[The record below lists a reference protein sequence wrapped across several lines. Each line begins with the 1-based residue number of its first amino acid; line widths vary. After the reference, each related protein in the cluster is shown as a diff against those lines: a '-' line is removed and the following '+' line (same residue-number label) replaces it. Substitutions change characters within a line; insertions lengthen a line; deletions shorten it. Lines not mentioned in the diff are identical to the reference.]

1 MKFMDISKQQE
12 SARQGELFD
21 LSAERLPALET
32 GSTPES
38 GVAEVFE
45 LSVARSED
53 RTATERLM
61 EQVAS
66 RANLFRACRKV
77 KANKGSAGVD
87 RQTVQELPGWLET
100 NWQELREELLGGH
113 YEPMPVR
120 GVEIPK
126 PGGGL
131 RQLGIPTVKDR
142 LVQQAIL
149 QILDPL
155 LDPAFS
161 ESSYG
166 FRPGRSAHDA
176 LKAGSAFAEEGR
188 LIVVDLDLEKFFDRV
203 SHDILMSRL
212 ARHVEDK
219 RLLKLVRRF
228 LQAGMMSN
236 GICVHS
242 DEGTPQGG
250 PLSPL
255 LANLLLDEFDKELER
270 RGHCF
275 CRYADDCNIY
285 VYSLKAGERVL
296 ESVTRFLEKRL
307 KLKVNRHKSAV
318 AFVQERKFLGYRLLS
333 GGKLGIAPQSV
344 ARIKEKV
351 RAITQRNRGRSLEQI
366 VNELNRLIR
375 GWVHYFRYAQA
386 KQTMQR
392 LDEWLRRKL
401 RCYRLKQCKRAVG
414 IARFLMERGIKPD
427 QAWALGGSG
436 KGWWRK
442 SLSPQAHRAM
452 GKKWFMEIKHVGFV
466 EQYMKLE
473 LFT

>member
-1 MKFMDISKQQE
+1 MGISKQQE
-12 SARQGELFD
+12 SAKQMEMFD
-21 LSAERLPALET
+21 LFADRLPASET
-32 GSTPES
+32 GSTPRS
-38 GVAEVFE
+38 GVAEEFE
-45 LSVARSED
+45 LPVARNEN
-53 RTATERLM
+53 RTATEILM

-87 RQTVQELPGWLET
+87 RQTVHELAGWLEA
-100 NWQELREELLGGH
+100 NWQELREDLLEGR
-113 YEPMPVR
+113 YEPNPVR

-149 QILDPL
+149 QMLTPL
-155 LDPAFS
+155 LDPVFS

-176 LKAGSAFAEEGR
+176 LKAGSAFVEEGR

-203 SHDILMSRL
+203 NHDILMSRL
-212 ARHVEDK
+212 ARHVSDK

-236 GICVHS
+236 GVCIQN

-255 LANLLLDEFDKELER
+255 LANLLLDDFDKELER

-285 VYSLKAGERVL
+285 VHSPKAGERVL
-296 ESVTRFLEKRL
+296 ASVTRFLERRL
-307 KLKVNRHKSAV
+307 KLKVNRRKSAV
-318 AFVQERKFLGYRLLS
+318 AFVQERKFLGYRLLA

-344 ARIKEKV
+344 GRIKEKV
-351 RAITQRNRGRSLEQI
+351 RAITKRNRGRSLEQI
-366 VNELNRLIR
+366 VLELNPLIR
-375 GWVHYFRYAQA
+375 GWVNYYRYAQA
-386 KQTMQR
+386 RKTMQQ

-414 IARFLMERGIKPD
+414 MARFLMERGIKPD

-436 KGWWRK
+436 KGWWRM

-452 GKKWFMEIKHVGFV
+452 GKKWFMEIKHVGFA

>member
-1 MKFMDISKQQE
+1 MKFMDTSKQQE
-12 SARQGELFD
+12 SAGQIEFD
-21 LSAERLPALET
+21 LFAERLPALDT
-32 GSTPES
+32 GSSPGS

-53 RTATERLM
+53 RTATEHLM
-61 EQVAS
+61 GQVAS

-87 RQTVQELPGWLET
+87 RQTVHELPGWLET
-100 NWQELREELLGGH
+100 NWQELREELLNGH
-113 YEPMPVR
+113 YEPKPVR

-176 LKAGSAFAEEGR
+176 LKAGSAFVEEGR

-203 SHDILMSRL
+203 NHDILMSRL
-212 ARHVEDK
+212 ARHVKDK

-228 LQAGMMSN
+228 LQAGMMSH
-236 GICVHS
+236 GVCVQS
-242 DEGTPQGG
+242 EEGTPQGG

-255 LANLLLDEFDKELER
+255 LANLLLDDFDKELER

-285 VYSLKAGERVL
+285 VHSLKAGERVL
-296 ESVTRFLEKRL
+296 DSATRFLEKRL
-307 KLKVNRHKSAV
+307 KLKVNRRKSAV

-344 ARIKEKV
+344 VRIKEKV
-351 RAITQRNRGRSLEQI
+351 RAITKRNRGRSLEQI

-386 KQTMQR
+386 KQTMLR

-436 KGWWRK
+436 KGWWRV

-452 GKKWFMEIKHVGFV
+452 GKKWFREIKHVGFA

>member
-1 MKFMDISKQQE
+1 MDTSKQQE

-32 GSTPES
+32 GSTPCS

-45 LSVARSED
+45 LSVARGEN
-53 RTATERLM
+53 RAATEYLM

-87 RQTVQELPGWLET
+87 RQTVQDVSSWLET
-100 NWQELREELLGGH
+100 NWQELREELLHGR
-113 YEPMPVR
+113 YEPKPVR

-166 FRPGRSAHDA
+166 FRSGRSAHDA
-176 LKAGSAFAEEGR
+176 LKAGSAFVEEGR

-203 SHDILMSRL
+203 NHDILMSRL
-212 ARHVEDK
+212 ARRVEDK

-236 GICVHS
+236 GVCVQS

-255 LANLLLDEFDKELER
+255 LANLLLDDFDKELER

-275 CRYADDCNIY
+275 CRYADDCTIY
-285 VYSLKAGERVL
+285 VHTLKAGERVL
-296 ESVTRFLEKRL
+296 DSVTRYLESRL
-307 KLKVNRHKSAV
+307 KLKVNRRKSAV
-318 AFVQERKFLGYRLLS
+318 AYVKDRKFLGYRLLS
-333 GGKLGIAPQSV
+333 GGKLGIASQSV

-351 RAITQRNRGRSLEQI
+351 RAITKRNRGRSLELI
-366 VNELNRLIR
+366 VLELNRLIR

-386 KQTMQR
+386 KQMMHR

-414 IARFLMERGIKPD
+414 IARFLTERGVKPD

-436 KGWWRK
+436 KGWWRM
-442 SLSPQAHRAM
+442 SFSPQAHRAM
-452 GKKWFMEIKHVGFV
+452 GRKWFKEIKHAGFA
-466 EQYMKLE
+466 EQYMRLE

>member
-1 MKFMDISKQQE
+1 MGISKQQE
-12 SARQGELFD
+12 SAGQIELD
-21 LSAERLPALET
+21 LFAGRLPALET
-32 GSTPES
+32 GSSPGS
-38 GVAEVFE
+38 GAAEVFE
-45 LSVARSED
+45 LSEARSED
-53 RTATERLM
+53 RTATDYLM
-61 EQVAS
+61 EQIAS

-77 KANKGSAGVD
+77 KASKGSAGVD
-87 RQTVQELPGWLET
+87 RQTVHELLSWLET
-100 NWQELREELLGGH
+100 NWQELREELLNGH

-126 PGGGL
+126 SGGGL

-149 QILDPL
+149 QVLTPL

-161 ESSYG
+161 DSSYG

-176 LKAGSAFAEEGR
+176 LKAGSAFVEEGR

-203 SHDILMSRL
+203 NHDILMSRL

-228 LQAGMMSN
+228 LQAGIMSH
-236 GICVHS
+236 GVCVSS

-255 LANLLLDEFDKELER
+255 LANLLLDDFDKELER

-285 VYSLKAGERVL
+285 VHSHRAGERVL
-296 ESVTRFLEKRL
+296 ESVTRFLEKLL
-307 KLKVNRHKSAV
+307 KLKVNRRKSAV

-344 ARIKEKV
+344 SRIKEKV
-351 RAITQRNRGRSLEQI
+351 RAITRRNRGRPLKQI

-375 GWVHYFRYAQA
+375 GWVHYFRYALA
-386 KQTMQR
+386 RQTMHR
-392 LDEWLRRKL
+392 LDKWLRRKL

-436 KGWWRK
+436 KDWWRM
-442 SLSPQAHRAM
+442 SLTPQSHRAM
-452 GKKWFMEIKHVGFV
+452 GKKWFEEIRHVGFA

-473 LFT
+473 LFA

>member
-1 MKFMDISKQQE
+1 MGTSKQQE
-12 SARQGELFD
+12 SARQMELFD
-21 LSAERLPALET
+21 LCADRLPALET
-32 GSTPES
+32 GSTPRS

-45 LSVARSED
+45 RSVARNED
-53 RTATERLM
+53 RTATETLM

-87 RQTVQELPGWLET
+87 RQTVHELSSWLEP
-100 NWQELREELLGGH
+100 NWQELREELLNGR

-155 LDPAFS
+155 LDPTFS

-176 LKAGSAFAEEGR
+176 LKSGSAYVEEGR

-203 SHDILMSRL
+203 NHDILMSRL
-212 ARHVEDK
+212 ARHVKDK

-228 LQAGMMSN
+228 LQAGMMAS
-236 GICVHS
+236 GVCVQR

-250 PLSPL
+250 PLSPV
-255 LANLLLDEFDKELER
+255 LANLLLDDFDKELER

-285 VYSLKAGERVL
+285 VHTRKAGERVL
-296 ESVTRFLEKRL
+296 DSVTRFLEKRL
-307 KLKVNRHKSAV
+307 KLKVNRQKSAV

-344 ARIKEKV
+344 TRIKEKV
-351 RAITQRNRGRSLEQI
+351 RALTKRNRGRSLEQI
-366 VNELNRLIR
+366 VGELNRLIR
-375 GWVHYFRYAQA
+375 GWVHYFRYAHA
-386 KQTMQR
+386 RQTMLR

-414 IARFLMERGIKPD
+414 IARFLLERGIKPD
-427 QAWALGGSG
+427 QAWTLGGSG
-436 KGWWRK
+436 KGWWRI

-452 GKKWFMEIKHVGFV
+452 GKKWFMEIKYAGFA

>member
-1 MKFMDISKQQE
+1 M
-12 SARQGELFD
+12 A
-21 LSAERLPALET
+21 
-32 GSTPES
+32 
-38 GVAEVFE
+38 
-45 LSVARSED
+45 
-53 RTATERLM
+53 
-61 EQVAS
+61 
-66 RANLFRACRKV
+66 
-77 KANKGSAGVD
+77 
-87 RQTVQELPGWLET
+87 T
-100 NWQELREELLGGH
+100 NWQELREELLNGH

-155 LDPAFS
+155 LDPTFS

-176 LKAGSAFAEEGR
+176 LKAGRAFVEEGR

-203 SHDILMSRL
+203 NHDILMSRL

-228 LQAGMMSN
+228 LQAGMISQ
-236 GICVHS
+236 GVCVQS

-255 LANLLLDEFDKELER
+255 LDEFDKELER
-270 RGHCF
+270 RGHRF

-285 VYSLKAGERVL
+285 VHSHKAGERVL

-307 KLKVNRHKSAV
+307 KQKVNRRKSAV
-318 AFVQERKFLGYRLLS
+318 AYVQERKFLGYGLLS

-351 RAITQRNRGRSLEQI
+351 RVITKRNRGRSLEQI
-366 VNELNRLIR
+366 VLELNRLIR
-375 GWVHYFRYAQA
+375 GWVYYFRYAQA
-386 KQTMQR
+386 KQTLLG

-452 GKKWFMEIKHVGFV
+452 GKKWFKEIKYVGFA

>member
-1 MKFMDISKQQE
+1 MKFMGTSKQQE

-21 LSAERLPALET
+21 LSAERLPAPGT
-32 GSTPES
+32 GSTPVA

-45 LSVARSED
+45 LPVARNED
-53 RTATERLM
+53 RTATEHLM

-87 RQTVQELPGWLET
+87 RQTVHELPGWLES
-100 NWQELREELLGGH
+100 NWQRLREELLSGQ

-120 GVEIPK
+120 GVGIPK

-131 RQLGIPTVKDR
+131 RQLGIPTVRDR

-155 LDPAFS
+155 LDPVFS

-176 LKAGSAFAEEGR
+176 LQAGSAFVEEGR
-188 LIVVDLDLEKFFDRV
+188 VIVVDLDLEKFFDRV
-203 SHDILMSRL
+203 NHDILMSRL
-212 ARHVEDK
+212 ARHVSDK
-219 RLLKLVRRF
+219 RLLRLVRRF

-236 GICVHS
+236 GVCVQS
-242 DEGTPQGG
+242 AEGTPQGG

-255 LANLLLDEFDKELER
+255 LANLLLDDFDKELER
-270 RGHCF
+270 RGHRF

-285 VYSLKAGERVL
+285 VHSLKAGERVL
-296 ESVTRFLEKRL
+296 ESVTGYLEKRL
-307 KLKVNRHKSAV
+307 KLRVNRRKSAV
-318 AFVQERKFLGYRLLS
+318 AHVQERRFLGYRLLS
-333 GGKLGIAPQSV
+333 GGKLGIAPQSI

-351 RAITQRNRGRSLEQI
+351 RGITKRNRGRSLGHI
-366 VNELNRLIR
+366 VLELNRLIR
-375 GWVHYFRYAQA
+375 GWVNYYRYAQA
-386 KQTMQR
+386 RGTMYQ
-392 LDEWLRRKL
+392 LDKWLRRKL

-436 KGWWRK
+436 KGWWRM
-442 SLSPQAHRAM
+442 SLTPQAHRAM
-452 GKKWFMEIKHVGFV
+452 GEKWFMEIKYAGFAA
-466 EQYMKLE
+466 QYVKLE
-473 LFT
+473 VFT

>member
-1 MKFMDISKQQE
+1 MGISKQQE
-12 SARQGELFD
+12 TAKQMEMFD
-21 LSAERLPALET
+21 LFAVRLPASET
-32 GSTPES
+32 GSTPRS
-38 GVAEVFE
+38 GVAEEFE
-45 LSVARSED
+45 LPVAQNEN
-53 RTATERLM
+53 RTATEILM

-87 RQTVQELPGWLET
+87 RQTVHELAGWLEA
-100 NWQELREELLGGH
+100 NWQELREDLLEGR
-113 YEPMPVR
+113 YEPNPVR

-149 QILDPL
+149 QVLTPL
-155 LDPAFS
+155 LDPEFS

-176 LKAGSAFAEEGR
+176 LKAGSAFVEEGR

-203 SHDILMSRL
+203 NHDILMSRL
-212 ARHVEDK
+212 ARHVGDK

-236 GICVHS
+236 GVCIQN

-255 LANLLLDEFDKELER
+255 LANLLLDDFDKELER

-285 VYSLKAGERVL
+285 VHSPIAGERVL
-296 ESVTRFLEKRL
+296 ASVTRFLERRL
-307 KLKVNRHKSAV
+307 KLKVNRQKSAV
-318 AFVQERKFLGYRLLS
+318 AFVQERKFLGYRLLA

-344 ARIKEKV
+344 GRIKEKV
-351 RAITQRNRGRSLEQI
+351 RAITKRNRGRSLEQI
-366 VNELNRLIR
+366 VLELNPLIR
-375 GWVHYFRYAQA
+375 GWVYYYQYAQA
-386 KQTMQR
+386 KKTMQQ

-414 IARFLMERGIKPD
+414 MARFLMERGIKPD

-436 KGWWRK
+436 KGWWRL

-452 GKKWFMEIKHVGFV
+452 GKKWFMEIKHVGFA

>member
-1 MKFMDISKQQE
+1 MDISKQQE

-21 LSAERLPALET
+21 LAAERLPALET
-32 GSTPES
+32 GSTPGS

-45 LSVARSED
+45 LSVARNED
-53 RTATERLM
+53 RTATETLM

-87 RQTVQELPGWLET
+87 RQTVHDLSDWLET
-100 NWQELREELLGGH
+100 DWQELREELLNGH

-149 QILDPL
+149 QVLDPL
-155 LDPAFS
+155 FDPLFS

-176 LKAGSAFAEEGR
+176 LKAGSAFVEEGR
-188 LIVVDLDLEKFFDRV
+188 GIVVDLDLEKFFDRV
-203 SHDILMSRL
+203 NHDILMSRL
-212 ARHVEDK
+212 ARHVKDK

-236 GICVHS
+236 GVCVQNE
-242 DEGTPQGG
+242 EGMPQGG

-255 LANLLLDEFDKELER
+255 LANLLLDDFDKELER
-270 RGHCF
+270 RGHRF

-285 VYSLKAGERVL
+285 VHSHKAGERVL
-296 ESVTRFLEKRL
+296 ESVTRFLEKHL
-307 KLKVNRHKSAV
+307 KLKVNRRKSAV

-333 GGKLGIAPQSV
+333 GGTLGIAPQSV

-351 RAITQRNRGRSLEQI
+351 RAITKRNRGRPLEQI
-366 VNELNRLIR
+366 VLELNRLIR
-375 GWVHYFRYAQA
+375 GWVNYFRHALA
-386 KQTMQR
+386 KGTMHR

-436 KGWWRK
+436 KGWWRM

-452 GKKWFMEIKHVGFV
+452 GKKWFAEIKHVGFA

>member
-1 MKFMDISKQQE
+1 MDISKQQE
-12 SARQGELFD
+12 SAKQIEFD
-21 LSAERLPALET
+21 LLAERLPAPDT
-32 GSTPES
+32 GSTPAS
-38 GVAEVFE
+38 DVAEVVE
-45 LSVARSED
+45 LSVARNED
-53 RTATERLM
+53 RTATEHLM
-61 EQVAS
+61 EQIAS

-87 RQTVQELPGWLET
+87 RQTVHELPSWLET
-100 NWQELREELLGGH
+100 NWQQLREELLNGR

-131 RQLGIPTVKDR
+131 RQPGIPTAKDR

-176 LKAGSAFAEEGR
+176 PKAGRAFVEEGR

-203 SHDILMSRL
+203 NHDILMSRL
-212 ARHVEDK
+212 ARHVKDK

-228 LQAGMMSN
+228 LQAGMMSR
-236 GICVHS
+236 GVCVQS
-242 DEGTPQGG
+242 EEGTPQGG

-285 VYSLKAGERVL
+285 VHSHKAGERVL
-296 ESVTRFLEKRL
+296 ESVTRFLEQRL
-307 KLKVNRHKSAV
+307 KLRVNRDKSAV
-318 AFVQERKFLGYRLLS
+318 AHVQERKFLGHRFLS

-344 ARIKEKV
+344 ARIKAKV
-351 RAITQRNRGRSLEQI
+351 RAITKRNRGRSLEQI
-366 VNELNRLIR
+366 VNELDRLIR

-386 KQTMQR
+386 RQTLLR

-414 IARFLMERGIKPD
+414 IARFLMERGIRPD

-452 GKKWFMEIKHVGFV
+452 GKDWFREIKHAGFA